1 MARINS
7 GEGMRI
13 LWVVANQ
20 QTAELVALGDA
31 LRQQVSLDIL
41 PLQLGL
47 AQLRQVGQLL
57 RTDAD
62 IVHVFGSVS
71 PYLLRVIKWWK
82 PRIHLVQSGG
92 DPSNSAHFIAFEP
105 SDVEHAK
112 HQLPAERITVLPFS
126 FQPLTLNQ
134 LPQVGRR
141 LIVSVSLA
149 QKEPGRLAI
158 WAFDVLRH
166 TDPTLQ
172 LVIHGQGEARPWLE
186 GFAKSLAWDDL
197 RVTITDSP
205 LSLHSSDLAW
215 SLSPV
220 GGTAFALQAASLG
233 IPMLAIPNPDLQSLQ
248 TYCPEL
254 QFSESADPVSLA
266 KHTLERLRTGHTAL
280 RRSELVVEFS
290 IQKMASALLSVYNKL
305 PR

>member
-1 MARINS
+1 
-7 GEGMRI
+7 MRV
-13 LWVVANQ
+13 LWLVANQ
-20 QTAELVALGDA
+20 QTAELAALGDA
-31 LRQQVSLDIL
+31 LRKQVSLDIL
-41 PLQLGL
+41 PLQLGI

-62 IVHVFGSVS
+62 IVHVFGNVS
-71 PYLLRVIKWWK
+71 PYLLRAIKWWK
-82 PRIHLVQSGG
+82 PRIQLVQSGG
-92 DPSNSAHFIAFEP
+92 DPSNSSHYIAFEP

-112 HQLPAERITVLPFS
+112 HQLPADRITVMPFS
-126 FQPLTLNQ
+126 FQALTLNQ

-141 LIVSVSLA
+141 IVVSVSLA

-197 RVTITDSP
+197 RVTITDSQ
-205 LSLHSSDLAW
+205 LSPTSSDLAW

-233 IPMLAIPNPDLQSLQ
+233 IPMLAIPNPDLHAIH
-248 TYCPEL
+248 TNCPEL
-254 QFSESADPVSLA
+254 QFIECADPVALA
-266 KHTLERLRTGHTAL
+266 KRSLERLRSGRTAL
-280 RRSELVVEFS
+280 QSSELVEVFS
-290 IQKMASALLSVYNKL
+290 IQKMARALLSVYHKL
-305 PR
+305 TA